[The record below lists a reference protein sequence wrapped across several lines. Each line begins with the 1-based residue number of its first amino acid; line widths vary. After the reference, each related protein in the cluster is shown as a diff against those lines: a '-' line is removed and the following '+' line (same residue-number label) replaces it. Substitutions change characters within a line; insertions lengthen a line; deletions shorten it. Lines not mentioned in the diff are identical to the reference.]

1 MEKSEQNKNITWGSR
16 KNELVLSV
24 STGSRIVAIGPDDS
38 NAVHRRLRLVED
50 LVVDE
55 LGSFRG
61 YSDRRWAY
69 LYIQNKSVV
78 GCLFAERLAKAY
90 AATDGE
96 NLDEGGVQR
105 ALLGVQM
112 IWVRKTFRRDN
123 IATKLIDAARGHLI
137 YGAVI
142 PKRMVAFTPLTSSGA
157 AFARKYVQESGNL
170 LLYRPYSA
178 TSTRAASRKT

>member
-1 MEKSEQNKNITWGSR
+1 MEKSEEDKTIAWGSW
-16 KNELVLSV
+16 KNELVV
-24 STGSRIVAIGPDDS
+24 RVFTGSRIVAIGPNDS
-38 NAVHRRLRLVED
+38 KAVHRRLRLVED
-50 LVVDE
+50 LVVEE
-55 LGSFRG
+55 LGSYRG

-69 LYIQNKSVV
+69 LYIKNKSVA

-96 NLDEGGVQR
+96 NLDESRVQK

-112 IWVRKTFRRDN
+112 VWVRKTFRSDH

-142 PKRMVAFTPLTSSGA
+142 PKGMVAFTPLTSSGA
-157 AFARKYVQESGNL
+157 AFARKYIRESGNL

-178 TSTRAASRKT
+178 TSTRAASRKA

>member
-1 MEKSEQNKNITWGSR
+1 MENSDQDKTIAWGSW
-16 KNELVLSV
+16 KNELIVSV
-24 STGSRIVAIGPDDS
+24 YSGSRIVAIGPRDS
-38 NAVHRRLRLVED
+38 KAVHRRLRLVED

-55 LGSFRG
+55 LGSYRG

-69 LYIQNKSVV
+69 LYIKNKSVT

-90 AATDGE
+90 AAADEE
-96 NLDEGGVQR
+96 NLDENRVQR

-112 IWVRKTFRRDN
+112 IWVRKAFRRDH

-142 PKRMVAFTPLTSSGA
+142 PKSMVAFTPLTSSGA
-157 AFARKYVQESGNL
+157 AFARKYVRESGNL

-178 TSTRAASRKT
+178 APTRAAARKQ